1 MQHEEGNARQNPGR
15 DEPEPLLPGADREPG
30 PEGPGPERPGPGF
43 EPHTLELGIFDRIN
57 NYLLLIY
64 AGACLLMNYSLAGLL
79 YFKGMIVL
87 SLSLPGI
94 FSIIF
99 PFFFLSRR
107 SMLGFAREFR
117 FGALGLKTTAVVLVI
132 SAAAILPVEA
142 FSSIFE
148 RMRPPDGDYTSF
160 ILSIKPKGTA
170 SFFSVASGIVIV
182 AAVAEELLF
191 RGFVQRIFQRNMNG
205 ALAVAL
211 AGILF
216 SLSHFNPPVIPGIA
230 ALGILY
236 GYIFYKTGNLWYSII
251 GHAIFNLVTLVR
263 LNYSPE
269 EEIASAN
276 VVMPDMTWTFVSLAV
291 FVCALWLLRR
301 LHRAAPAAR

>member
-117 FGALGLKTTAVVLVI
+117 FGALGVAARRLPIETRHSHKHKPQKRQHQQDAKDDKDRHP
-132 SAAAILPVEA
+132 SAH
-142 FSSIFE
+142 
-148 RMRPPDGDYTSF
+148 R
-160 ILSIKPKGTA
+160 PKGP
-170 SFFSVASGIVIV
+170 SGS
-182 AAVAEELLF
+182 
-191 RGFVQRIFQRNMNG
+191 
-205 ALAVAL
+205 
-211 AGILF
+211 
-216 SLSHFNPPVIPGIA
+216 SLHYLTGLCVVNP
-230 ALGILY
+230 
-236 GYIFYKTGNLWYSII
+236 T
-251 GHAIFNLVTLVR
+251 
-263 LNYSPE
+263 
-269 EEIASAN
+269 
-276 VVMPDMTWTFVSLAV
+276 
-291 FVCALWLLRR
+291 
-301 LHRAAPAAR
+301 